1 MASKR
6 IVDAV
11 NVGGDQ
17 VICPCGKA
25 IELDEDPEAQEPIEL
40 NDLLYVPRLVAVDCQ
55 RCGAEVR
62 LDRFFKDLQRAN

>member
-1 MASKR
+1 
-6 IVDAV
+6 
-11 NVGGDQ
+11 

-25 IELDEDPEAQEPIEL
+25 IELDEDPEAPEPIEL

-62 LDRFFKDLQRAN
+62 LDQFLKDLQRAN